1 MAGGAAAEGEPDE
14 DDENPGFR
22 DPQKV
27 ITGRDPKEK
36 PQGIADMLP
45 EWVGYSGLYAIT
57 LVPVFILGTTVAVL
71 FFSSLK

>member
-1 MAGGAAAEGEPDE
+1 
-14 DDENPGFR
+14 
-22 DPQKV
+22 
-27 ITGRDPKEK
+27 
-36 PQGIADMLP
+36 MLP